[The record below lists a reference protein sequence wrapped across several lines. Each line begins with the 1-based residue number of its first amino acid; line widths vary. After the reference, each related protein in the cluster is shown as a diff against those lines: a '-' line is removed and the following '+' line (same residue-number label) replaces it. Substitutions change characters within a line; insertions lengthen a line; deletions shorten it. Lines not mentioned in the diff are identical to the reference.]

1 MGAWED
7 SITLVDSFLKKL
19 DWRIRENANTT
30 YSLQALNFFVSGEIS
45 KRYWLSK
52 IYPKEAARAHVE
64 GFFHIH
70 DLSILGPY
78 CVGWD
83 LLDLLRSGFR
93 GAPGKVE
100 SRPARHFRVALGHA
114 VNFIYTMQGEAA
126 GAQAFSDFD
135 VFLAPFIYYDKLGYE
150 EVKQALQE
158 FVYNMNV
165 PTRVGFQTPF
175 SNITMDVKIPE
186 PLRDMPVV
194 VGGREMDMT
203 YGDFQEEVEM
213 LNMAFVEVMM
223 EGDAKGRP
231 FTFPIPTYNIG
242 EDWEWESE
250 LHWKIMEMT
259 AKYGIPYFANFVNS
273 DLDPSDVRSMCCRL
287 RLDTRELRKRIG
299 GLFASA
305 PLTGS
310 VGVVTLNM
318 GRIGYLSKDDDEF
331 FAYVEDL
338 MRIAREALLAKRE
351 FVERMTEAG
360 LYPYS
365 KFYLRS
371 VKETEGKYWSHH
383 FNTIGLIG
391 MNEALVNF
399 MQQTI
404 AEPEAKRFA
413 EKVLDFML
421 DRLMEF
427 QEETGLLWNLEATP
441 GEGASY
447 RLAKIDKEKYKDI
460 YTAGKTAPYYTNSTW
475 LPVDYTDDIFE
486 VLEHQ
491 ESLQTRYTGGTV
503 VHIWLGEAAS
513 PQAVSSLLHKAIYHF
528 RNPYYT
534 ITPTYSICPVHGYI
548 PGKHEYCPYPHTEEE
563 LIQAGLLKRE
573 RVIRFSI

>member
-1 MGAWED
+1 
-7 SITLVDSFLKKL
+7 
-19 DWRIRENANTT
+19 
-30 YSLQALNFFVSGEIS
+30 
-45 KRYWLSK
+45 
-52 IYPKEAARAHVE
+52 
-64 GFFHIH
+64 
-70 DLSILGPY
+70 
-78 CVGWD
+78 
-83 LLDLLRSGFR
+83 
-93 GAPGKVE
+93 
-100 SRPARHFRVALGHA
+100 
-114 VNFIYTMQGEAA
+114 
-126 GAQAFSDFD
+126 
-135 VFLAPFIYYDKLGYE
+135 
-150 EVKQALQE
+150 
-158 FVYNMNV
+158 
-165 PTRVGFQTPF
+165 
-175 SNITMDVKIPE
+175 
-186 PLRDMPVV
+186 
-194 VGGREMDMT
+194 
-203 YGDFQEEVEM
+203 
-213 LNMAFVEVMM
+213 
-223 EGDAKGRP
+223 
-231 FTFPIPTYNIG
+231 
-242 EDWEWESE
+242 
-250 LHWKIMEMT
+250 
-259 AKYGIPYFANFVNS
+259 
-273 DLDPSDVRSMCCRL
+273 
-287 RLDTRELRKRIG
+287 
-299 GLFASA
+299 
-305 PLTGS
+305 
-310 VGVVTLNM
+310 
-318 GRIGYLSKDDDEF
+318 
-331 FAYVEDL
+331 